1 MAMLGTCTSPEIDK
15 AQNLTLLLPLGSTE
29 QHGPHLPLDTDT
41 RIAQAIATGVAHRLD
56 AVRVAPAVNI
66 SASDEHKG
74 FAGTLSV
81 GTRVMSEMLI
91 EIVGNAGDEFDRI
104 VAINGHGGNA
114 YALRAATEVC
124 KARGRSLEVW
134 SVRLP
139 GSDAHAGRTETS
151 LMLAIAPD
159 LVRIDRAE
167 PGATEPIDELLP
179 KIMEGGIREVSAN
192 GVLGDPSGANE
203 AEGTRLLAALI
214 DDAVNQLANNE
225 SSQGGQAVA
234 EELDKSS

>member
-1 MAMLGTCTSPEIDK
+1 MAKLGSSTSPEIAAVGAE
-15 AQNLTLLLPLGSTE
+15 AQLTLLLPLGSTE

-41 RIAQAIATGVAHRLD
+41 RIAQAVADGIAHRID
-56 AVRVAPAVNI
+56 SVRVAPAISI
-66 SASDEHKG
+66 SASDEHRG

-91 EIVGNAGDEFDRI
+91 EIVGNVGDEFDRI

-124 KARGRSLEVW
+124 RARGRSLEVW

-139 GSDAHAGRTETS
+139 EGDAHAGRTETS
-151 LMLAIAPD
+151 LMLAIAAD
-159 LVRIDRAE
+159 LVRIERAE
-167 PGATEPIDELLP
+167 PGATEPLDELLP

-192 GVLGDPSGANE
+192 GVLGDPSSANE

-214 DDAVNQLANNE
+214 DDAVNQLANN
-225 SSQGGQAVA
+225 
-234 EELDKSS
+234 

>member
-1 MAMLGTCTSPEIDK
+1 MARLGSSTSPEI
-15 AQNLTLLLPLGSTE
+15 AAAGAETPLTLLLPLGSTE

-41 RIAQAIATGVAHRLD
+41 RIAQAVADGIAHRID
-56 AVRVAPAVNI
+56 PVRVAPAISV
-66 SASDEHKG
+66 SASDEHRG

-81 GTRVMSEMLI
+81 GTRVMTEMLI
-91 EIVGNAGDEFDRI
+91 EIVGNAGPEFGRI

-124 KARGRSLEVW
+124 KARDRALEVW

-139 GSDAHAGRTETS
+139 GGDAHAGRTETS

-159 LVRIDRAE
+159 LVRLEKAE
-167 PGATEPIDELLP
+167 PGATEPLDELLP

-214 DDAVNQLANNE
+214 DDAVNQLANN
-225 SSQGGQAVA
+225 
-234 EELDKSS
+234 

>member
-1 MAMLGTCTSPEIDK
+1 MAMLGSCTSPEIDE

-29 QHGPHLPLDTDT
+29 QHGPHLSLDTDT
-41 RIAQAIATGVAHRLD
+41 RIAHAIATGVAQRLD
-56 AVRVAPAVNI
+56 AVRVAPAVSI

-91 EIVGNAGDEFDRI
+91 EIVANAGPEFDRI
-104 VAINGHGGNA
+104 VAVNAHGGNA

-124 KARGRSLEVW
+124 KTRGRPLEVW

-139 GSDAHAGRTETS
+139 RGDAHAGRTETS
-151 LMLAIAPD
+151 LMLAIAAD
-159 LVRIDRAE
+159 LVRMDRAE
-167 PGATEPIDELLP
+167 PGAAESLDELLP
-179 KIMEGGIREVSAN
+179 RIMEGGVREVSAN

-214 DDAVNQLANNE
+214 DDAVNQLAN
-225 SSQGGQAVA
+225 SKPSHRGQADP
-234 EELDKSS
+234 EELDKFP

>member
-1 MAMLGTCTSPEIDK
+1 MSLLGTTTSPEINEAGK
-15 AQNLTLLLPLGSTE
+15 LTLLLPLGATE

-41 RIAQAIATGVAHRLD
+41 RIAQAVADGVALRLE
-56 AVRVAPAVNI
+56 ATRVAPAISI

-81 GTRVMSEMLI
+81 GTRVMSEILI
-91 EIVGNAGDEFDRI
+91 AIVSNAGAEFKRV

-124 KARGRSLEVW
+124 ASNGRELEIW

-139 GSDAHAGRTETS
+139 ASDAHSGRTETS
-151 LMLAIAPD
+151 LMLAIAPE
-159 LVRIDRAE
+159 LVRLDLAE
-167 PGATEPIDELLP
+167 PGATEPIEELLP
-179 KIMEGGIREVSAN
+179 KIMENGVREVSPN
-192 GVLGDPSGANE
+192 GILGDPTGANP

-214 DDAVNQLANNE
+214 DDAVNQLTHN
-225 SSQGGQAVA
+225 
-234 EELDKSS
+234 

>member
-1 MAMLGTCTSPEIDK
+1 MVKLGSSTSPEI
-15 AQNLTLLLPLGSTE
+15 AAVGAGAPLTLLLPLGSTE

-41 RIAQAIATGVAHRLD
+41 RLAQAVADGIAHRID
-56 AVRVAPAVNI
+56 SVRVAPAISI
-66 SASDEHKG
+66 SASDEHRS

-81 GTRVMSEMLI
+81 GTRVMTEMLI
-91 EIVGNAGDEFDRI
+91 EVVTNAGPEFGRI

-124 KARGRSLEVW
+124 KARDRALEVW

-139 GSDAHAGRTETS
+139 GADAHAGRTETS
-151 LMLAIAPD
+151 LMLAIAPEA
-159 LVRIDRAE
+159 VRIDRAE
-167 PGATEPIDELLP
+167 SGATEPLDELLP
-179 KIMEGGIREVSAN
+179 KIMEGGVREVSAN

-214 DDAVNQLANNE
+214 DDAVNQLANN
-225 SSQGGQAVA
+225 
-234 EELDKSS
+234 